1 MKVLFV
7 DDEKIIRDGIR
18 EIIRWDQLGCELLE
32 TADSA
37 DSAIQAMQKDHFDLV
52 ITDICM
58 QKMTGIELAKKIRKI
73 KPDTKIIILSA
84 FEDFSYA
91 REAIEI
97 GVMKYMLKP
106 VTPEELE
113 TAVQEAMAQVQS
125 DMQLASRITESEK
138 FVNIYRPQLVKDFWR
153 ALLQREITEQ
163 NDLEQKMKLAGI
175 TVGSPTLC
183 CIMVK
188 AVLPEKLE
196 DCMLQRT
203 AQSAEE
209 VLGKCLECIGYGAGQ
224 AAIITEKLPDN
235 ETMIRLHNRIENIWG
250 TPVRISCGHQVSD
263 YLELSA
269 SMEAAIMRIPGKQK
283 NAVEDLVTE
292 SVKLIEQNIGN
303 ENFSVNEI
311 AVALH
316 ISLSYLSKIFKK
328 HLGAT
333 CIEYITQKRMEKA
346 KELLVHTTMTQEE
359 IAHAVGYTNVHY
371 FSMLFKKQLGET
383 PGQYRRQV
391 RK

>member
-18 EIIRWDQLGCELLE
+18 EIIRWDQLGCELME

-37 DSAIQAMQKDHFDLV
+37 DSAIQAMQKERFDLV

-58 QKMTGIELAKKIRKI
+58 QKMTGIELAKRIRRI
-73 KPDTKIIILSA
+73 KSDTKIIILSA

-113 TAVQEAMAQVQS
+113 TAVREAMDQVQS

-175 TVGSPTLC
+175 NADSPTLC

-188 AVLPEKLE
+188 AELSEKVEEHIL
-196 DCMLQRT
+196 LRT
-203 AQSAEE
+203 VQSAEV
-209 VLGKCLECIGYGAGQ
+209 VLEKCLECIGYGAGQ
-224 AAIITEKLPDN
+224 AVIITEKLLDN
-235 ETMIRLHNRIENIWG
+235 EKMIRLHNRIENIWG
-250 TPVRISCGHQVSD
+250 TPVRISCGHQVSN

-269 SMEAAIMRIPGKQK
+269 SLEAAIMRIPGRQK
-283 NAVEDLVTE
+283 NAVEDLVAE

-303 ENFSVNEI
+303 EKFGVNEI

-346 KELLVHTTMTQEE
+346 KELLIHTAMTQEE

>member
-18 EIIRWDQLGCELLE
+18 EIIRWDQLGCELME

-37 DSAIQAMQKDHFDLV
+37 DSAIQAMQKERFDLV

-58 QKMTGIELAKKIRKI
+58 QKMTGIELAKRIRRI
-73 KPDTKIIILSA
+73 KSDTKIIILSA

-113 TAVQEAMAQVQS
+113 TAVREAMDQVQS

-175 TVGSPTLC
+175 NADSPTLC

-188 AVLPEKLE
+188 AELSEKVE
-196 DCMLQRT
+196 EHILQRT
-203 AQSAEE
+203 VQSAEE
-209 VLGKCLECIGYGAGQ
+209 VLEKCLECIGYGAGQ
-224 AAIITEKLPDN
+224 AVIITEKLLDN
-235 ETMIRLHNRIENIWG
+235 EKMIRLHNRIENIWG
-250 TPVRISCGHQVSD
+250 TPVRISCGHQVSN

-269 SMEAAIMRIPGKQK
+269 SLEAAIMRIPGRQK
-283 NAVEDLVTE
+283 NAVEDLVAE

-303 ENFSVNEI
+303 EKFGVNEI

-316 ISLSYLSKIFKK
+316 ISLNYLSKIFKK

-346 KELLVHTTMTQEE
+346 KELLIHTAMTQEE

>member
-18 EIIRWDQLGCELLE
+18 EIIRWDQLGCELME

-37 DSAIQAMQKDHFDLV
+37 DSAIQAMQKERFDLV

-58 QKMTGIELAKKIRKI
+58 QKMTGIELAKRIRRI
-73 KPDTKIIILSA
+73 KSDTKIILLSA

-113 TAVQEAMAQVQS
+113 TAVREAMDQVQS

-175 TVGSPTLC
+175 NADSPTLC

-188 AVLPEKLE
+188 AELSEKVE
-196 DCMLQRT
+196 EHILQRT
-203 AQSAEE
+203 VQSAEE
-209 VLGKCLECIGYGAGQ
+209 VLEKCLECIGYGAGQ
-224 AAIITEKLPDN
+224 AVIITEKLLDN
-235 ETMIRLHNRIENIWG
+235 EKMIRLHNRIENIWG
-250 TPVRISCGHQVSD
+250 TPVRISCGHQVSN

-269 SMEAAIMRIPGKQK
+269 SLEAAIMRIPGRQK
-283 NAVEDLVTE
+283 NAVEDLVAE

-303 ENFSVNEI
+303 EKFGVNEI

-346 KELLVHTTMTQEE
+346 KELLIHTAMTQEE

>member
-18 EIIRWDQLGCELLE
+18 EIIRWDQLGCELME

-37 DSAIQAMQKDHFDLV
+37 DSAIQAMQKERFDLV

-58 QKMTGIELAKKIRKI
+58 QKMTGIELAKRIRRI
-73 KPDTKIIILSA
+73 KSDTKIIILSA

-113 TAVQEAMAQVQS
+113 TAVREAMDQVQS

-163 NDLEQKMKLAGI
+163 NDLEQKMKLVGI
-175 TVGSPTLC
+175 NADSPTLC

-188 AVLPEKLE
+188 AELSEKVE
-196 DCMLQRT
+196 EHILQRT
-203 AQSAEE
+203 VQSAEE
-209 VLGKCLECIGYGAGQ
+209 VLEKCLECIGYGAGQ
-224 AAIITEKLPDN
+224 AVIITEKLLDN
-235 ETMIRLHNRIENIWG
+235 EKMIRLHNRIENIWG
-250 TPVRISCGHQVSD
+250 TPVRISCGHQVSN

-269 SMEAAIMRIPGKQK
+269 SLEAAIMRIPGRQK
-283 NAVEDLVTE
+283 NAVEDLVAE

-303 ENFSVNEI
+303 EKFGVNEI

-346 KELLVHTTMTQEE
+346 KELLIHTAMTQEE

>member
-18 EIIRWDQLGCELLE
+18 EIIRWDQLGCELME

-37 DSAIQAMQKDHFDLV
+37 DSAIQAMQKERFDLV

-58 QKMTGIELAKKIRKI
+58 QKMTGIELAKRIRRI
-73 KPDTKIIILSA
+73 KSDTKIIILSA

-113 TAVQEAMAQVQS
+113 TAVREAMDQVQS

-175 TVGSPTLC
+175 NADSPTLC

-188 AVLPEKLE
+188 AELSEKVE
-196 DCMLQRT
+196 ERILQRT
-203 AQSAEE
+203 VQSAEE
-209 VLGKCLECIGYGAGQ
+209 VLEKCLECIGYGAGQ
-224 AAIITEKLPDN
+224 AVIITEKLLDN
-235 ETMIRLHNRIENIWG
+235 EKMIRLHNRIENIWG
-250 TPVRISCGHQVSD
+250 TPVRISCGHQVSN

-269 SMEAAIMRIPGKQK
+269 SLEAAIMRIPGRQK
-283 NAVEDLVTE
+283 NAVEDLVAE

-303 ENFSVNEI
+303 EKFGVNEI

-346 KELLVHTTMTQEE
+346 KELLIHTAMTQEE

>member
-18 EIIRWDQLGCELLE
+18 EIIRWDELGCELME

-37 DSAIQAMQKDHFDLV
+37 DSAIQAMQKERFDLV

-58 QKMTGIELAKKIRKI
+58 QKMTGIELAKRIRRI

-113 TAVQEAMAQVQS
+113 TAVREAMDQVQS

-175 TVGSPTLC
+175 NADSPTLC

-188 AVLPEKLE
+188 AELLEKVE
-196 DCMLQRT
+196 EHILQRT
-203 AQSAEE
+203 VQSAEE

-224 AAIITEKLPDN
+224 AVIITEKLSDN
-235 ETMIRLHNRIENIWG
+235 EKMIRLHNRIENIWG
-250 TPVRISCGHQVSD
+250 TPVRISCGHQVSN

-269 SMEAAIMRIPGKQK
+269 SLEAAIMRIPGRQK
-283 NAVEDLVTE
+283 NAVEDLVAE

-303 ENFSVNEI
+303 EKFGVNEI

-346 KELLVHTTMTQEE
+346 KELLIHTAMTQEE

>member
-18 EIIRWDQLGCELLE
+18 EIIRWDQLGCELME

-37 DSAIQAMQKDHFDLV
+37 DSAIQAMQKERFDLV

-58 QKMTGIELAKKIRKI
+58 QKMTGIELAKRIRRI
-73 KPDTKIIILSA
+73 KSDTKIIILSA

-113 TAVQEAMAQVQS
+113 TAVREAMDQVQS

-175 TVGSPTLC
+175 NADSPTLC

-188 AVLPEKLE
+188 AELSEKVE
-196 DCMLQRT
+196 EHILQRT
-203 AQSAEE
+203 VQSAEE
-209 VLGKCLECIGYGAGQ
+209 VLEKCLECIGYGAGQ
-224 AAIITEKLPDN
+224 AVIITEKLLDN
-235 ETMIRLHNRIENIWG
+235 EKMIRLHNRIENIWG
-250 TPVRISCGHQVSD
+250 TPVRISCGHQVSN

-269 SMEAAIMRIPGKQK
+269 SLEAAIMRIPGRQK
-283 NAVEDLVTE
+283 NAVEDLVAE

-303 ENFSVNEI
+303 EKFGVNEI

-346 KELLVHTTMTQEE
+346 KELLIHTAMTQEE

-371 FSMLFKKQLGET
+371 FSMLFKKKLGET

>member
-18 EIIRWDQLGCELLE
+18 EIIRWDQLGCELME

-37 DSAIQAMQKDHFDLV
+37 DSAIQAMQKERFDLV

-58 QKMTGIELAKKIRKI
+58 QKMTGIELAKRIRRI
-73 KPDTKIIILSA
+73 KSDTKIIILSA

-113 TAVQEAMAQVQS
+113 TAVREAMDQVQS

-163 NDLEQKMKLAGI
+163 NDLEQKMKFAGI
-175 TVGSPTLC
+175 NADSPTLC

-188 AVLPEKLE
+188 AELSEKVE
-196 DCMLQRT
+196 EHILQRT
-203 AQSAEE
+203 VQSAEE
-209 VLGKCLECIGYGAGQ
+209 VLEKCLECIGYGAGQ
-224 AAIITEKLPDN
+224 AVIITEKLLDN
-235 ETMIRLHNRIENIWG
+235 EKMIRLHNRIENIWG
-250 TPVRISCGHQVSD
+250 TPVRISCGHQVSN

-269 SMEAAIMRIPGKQK
+269 SLEAAIMRIPGRQK
-283 NAVEDLVTE
+283 NAVEDLVAE

-303 ENFSVNEI
+303 EKFGVNEI

-346 KELLVHTTMTQEE
+346 KELLIHTAMTQEE

>member
-18 EIIRWDQLGCELLE
+18 EIIRWDQLGCELME

-37 DSAIQAMQKDHFDLV
+37 DSAIQAMQKERFDLV

-58 QKMTGIELAKKIRKI
+58 QKMTGIELAKRIRRI
-73 KPDTKIIILSA
+73 KSDTKIIILSA

-113 TAVQEAMAQVQS
+113 TAVREAMDQVQS

-175 TVGSPTLC
+175 NADSPTLC

-188 AVLPEKLE
+188 AELSEKVE
-196 DCMLQRT
+196 EHILQRT
-203 AQSAEE
+203 VQSAEE
-209 VLGKCLECIGYGAGQ
+209 VLEKCLECIGYGAGQ
-224 AAIITEKLPDN
+224 AVIITEKLLDN
-235 ETMIRLHNRIENIWG
+235 EKMIRLHNRIENIWG
-250 TPVRISCGHQVSD
+250 TPVRISCGHQVSN

-269 SMEAAIMRIPGKQK
+269 SLEAAIMRIPGRQK
-283 NAVEDLVTE
+283 NAVEDLVAE

-303 ENFSVNEI
+303 EKFGVNEI

-346 KELLVHTTMTQEE
+346 KELLIHTAMTQEE

>member
-18 EIIRWDQLGCELLE
+18 EIIRWDELGCELME

-37 DSAIQAMQKDHFDLV
+37 DSAIQAMQKERFDLV

-58 QKMTGIELAKKIRKI
+58 QKMTGIELAKRIRRI

-113 TAVQEAMAQVQS
+113 TAVREAMDQVQS

-175 TVGSPTLC
+175 NADSPTLC

-188 AVLPEKLE
+188 AELSEKVE
-196 DCMLQRT
+196 EHILQRT
-203 AQSAEE
+203 VQSAEE
-209 VLGKCLECIGYGAGQ
+209 VLEKCLECIGYGAGQ
-224 AAIITEKLPDN
+224 AVIITEKLSDN
-235 ETMIRLHNRIENIWG
+235 EKMIRLHNRIENIWG
-250 TPVRISCGHQVSD
+250 TPVRISCGHQVSN

-269 SMEAAIMRIPGKQK
+269 SLEAAIMRIPGRQK
-283 NAVEDLVTE
+283 NAVEDLVAE

-303 ENFSVNEI
+303 EKFGVNEI

-346 KELLVHTTMTQEE
+346 KELLIHTAMTQEE

>member
-18 EIIRWDQLGCELLE
+18 EIIRWDQLGCELME

-37 DSAIQAMQKDHFDLV
+37 DSAIQAMQKERFDLV

-58 QKMTGIELAKKIRKI
+58 QKMTGIELAKRIRRI
-73 KPDTKIIILSA
+73 KSDTKIIILSA

-113 TAVQEAMAQVQS
+113 TAVREAMDQVQS

-175 TVGSPTLC
+175 NADSPTLC

-188 AVLPEKLE
+188 AELSEKVE
-196 DCMLQRT
+196 EHILQRT
-203 AQSAEE
+203 VQSAEE
-209 VLGKCLECIGYGAGQ
+209 VLEKCLECIGYGAGQ
-224 AAIITEKLPDN
+224 AVIITEKLLDN
-235 ETMIRLHNRIENIWG
+235 EKMIRLHNRIENIWG
-250 TPVRISCGHQVSD
+250 TPVRISCGHQVSN

-269 SMEAAIMRIPGKQK
+269 SLEAAIMRIPGRQK
-283 NAVEDLVTE
+283 NAVEDLVAE

-303 ENFSVNEI
+303 EKFGVNEI

-346 KELLVHTTMTQEE
+346 KELLIHTAMTQEE
-359 IAHAVGYTNVHY
+359 IAHAVVYTNVHY

>member
-18 EIIRWDQLGCELLE
+18 EIIRWDELGCELME

-37 DSAIQAMQKDHFDLV
+37 DSAIQAMQKERFDLV

-58 QKMTGIELAKKIRKI
+58 QKMTGIELAKRIRRI

-113 TAVQEAMAQVQS
+113 TAVREAMDQVQS

-175 TVGSPTLC
+175 NADSPKLC

-188 AVLPEKLE
+188 AELLEKVE
-196 DCMLQRT
+196 EHILQRT
-203 AQSAEE
+203 VQSAEE

-224 AAIITEKLPDN
+224 AVIITEKLSDN
-235 ETMIRLHNRIENIWG
+235 EKMIRLHNRIENIWG
-250 TPVRISCGHQVSD
+250 TPVRISCGHQVSN

-269 SMEAAIMRIPGKQK
+269 SLEAAIMRIPGRQK
-283 NAVEDLVTE
+283 NAVEDLVAE

-303 ENFSVNEI
+303 EKFGVNEI

-346 KELLVHTTMTQEE
+346 KELLIHTAMTQEE

>member
-37 DSAIQAMQKDHFDLV
+37 DSAIQAMQKNHFDLV

-58 QKMTGIELAKKIRKI
+58 QKMTGIELAKKIREI
-73 KPDTKIIILSA
+73 KPDIKIIILSA

-113 TAVQEAMAQVQS
+113 MAVQEAMAQVQS

-175 TVGSPTLC
+175 TSDSPTLC

-188 AVLPEKLE
+188 TELPGKVE
-196 DCMLQRT
+196 DCILQRT
-203 AQSAEE
+203 AQSAEK

-235 ETMIRLHNRIENIWG
+235 EMMIRLHNRIENIWG

-283 NAVEDLVTE
+283 NAVEDLVAE

>member
-18 EIIRWDQLGCELLE
+18 EIIRWDELGCELME

-37 DSAIQAMQKDHFDLV
+37 DSAIQAMQKERFDLV

-58 QKMTGIELAKKIRKI
+58 QKMTGIELAKRISRI

-113 TAVQEAMAQVQS
+113 TAVREAMDQVQS

-175 TVGSPTLC
+175 NADSPTLC

-188 AVLPEKLE
+188 AELSEKVE
-196 DCMLQRT
+196 EHILQRT
-203 AQSAEE
+203 VQSAEE
-209 VLGKCLECIGYGAGQ
+209 VLEKCLECIGYGAGQ
-224 AAIITEKLPDN
+224 AVIITEKLSDN
-235 ETMIRLHNRIENIWG
+235 EKMIRLHNRIENIWG
-250 TPVRISCGHQVSD
+250 TPVRISCGHQVSN

-269 SMEAAIMRIPGKQK
+269 SLEAAIMRIPGRQK
-283 NAVEDLVTE
+283 NAVEDLVAE

-303 ENFSVNEI
+303 EKFGVNEI
-311 AVALH
+311 TVALH

-328 HLGAT
+328 HLGVT

-346 KELLVHTTMTQEE
+346 KELLIHTAMTQEE

>member
-18 EIIRWDQLGCELLE
+18 EIIRWDELGCELME

-37 DSAIQAMQKDHFDLV
+37 DSAIQAMQKERFDLV

-58 QKMTGIELAKKIRKI
+58 QKMTGIELAKRIRRI

-113 TAVQEAMAQVQS
+113 TAVREAMDQVQS

-175 TVGSPTLC
+175 NADSPTLC

-188 AVLPEKLE
+188 AELLEKVE
-196 DCMLQRT
+196 EHILQRT
-203 AQSAEE
+203 VRSAEE

-224 AAIITEKLPDN
+224 AVIITEKLSDN
-235 ETMIRLHNRIENIWG
+235 EKMIRLHNRIENIWG
-250 TPVRISCGHQVSD
+250 TPVRISCGHQVSN

-269 SMEAAIMRIPGKQK
+269 SLEAAIMRIPGRQK
-283 NAVEDLVTE
+283 NAVEDLVAE

-303 ENFSVNEI
+303 EKFGVNEI

-346 KELLVHTTMTQEE
+346 KELLIHTAMTQEE

>member
-18 EIIRWDQLGCELLE
+18 EIIRWDQLGCELME

-37 DSAIQAMQKDHFDLV
+37 DSAIQAMQKERFDLV

-58 QKMTGIELAKKIRKI
+58 QKMTGIELAKRIRRI
-73 KPDTKIIILSA
+73 KSDTKIIILSA

-113 TAVQEAMAQVQS
+113 TAVREAMDQVQS

-175 TVGSPTLC
+175 NADSPTLC

-188 AVLPEKLE
+188 AELSEKVE
-196 DCMLQRT
+196 EHILQRT
-203 AQSAEE
+203 VQSAEE
-209 VLGKCLECIGYGAGQ
+209 VLEKCLECIGYGAGQ
-224 AAIITEKLPDN
+224 AVIITEKLLDN
-235 ETMIRLHNRIENIWG
+235 EKMIRLHNRIENIWG
-250 TPVRISCGHQVSD
+250 TPVRISCGHQVSN

-269 SMEAAIMRIPGKQK
+269 SLEAAIMRIPGRQK
-283 NAVEDLVTE
+283 NAVEDLVAE

-303 ENFSVNEI
+303 EKFGVNEI
-311 AVALH
+311 VVALH

-346 KELLVHTTMTQEE
+346 KELLIHTAMTQEE

>member
-1 MKVLFV
+1 M
-7 DDEKIIRDGIR
+7 
-18 EIIRWDQLGCELLE
+18 E

-37 DSAIQAMQKDHFDLV
+37 DSAIQAMQKERFDLV

-58 QKMTGIELAKKIRKI
+58 QKMTGIELAKRIRRI
-73 KPDTKIIILSA
+73 KSDTKIIILSA

-113 TAVQEAMAQVQS
+113 TAVREAMDQVQS

-175 TVGSPTLC
+175 NADSPTLC

-188 AVLPEKLE
+188 AELSEKVE
-196 DCMLQRT
+196 EHILQRT
-203 AQSAEE
+203 VQSAEE
-209 VLGKCLECIGYGAGQ
+209 VLEKCLECIGYGAGQ
-224 AAIITEKLPDN
+224 AVIITEKLLDN
-235 ETMIRLHNRIENIWG
+235 EKMIRLHNRIENIWG
-250 TPVRISCGHQVSD
+250 TPVRISCGHQVSN

-269 SMEAAIMRIPGKQK
+269 SLEAAIMRIPGRQK
-283 NAVEDLVTE
+283 NAVEDLVAE

-303 ENFSVNEI
+303 EKFGVNEI

-346 KELLVHTTMTQEE
+346 KELLIHTAMTQEE